1 MNAKDEKKKPGK
13 EQVPDDK
20 PGPEAEGH
28 ENDKVIILPEHLPEH
43 KHRRFR
49 RAQDTVGMKTPRT
62 APQRRHERSCRAQGA
77 QGRYGAPQRGLR
89 LLRVGGGLQQV
100 FFRRKVVCRM
110 DLLRHLLGPLVL
122 SLHRKGGMGD

>member
-49 RAQDTVGMKTPRT
+49 RAQDTVGMKTPG
-62 APQRRHERSCRAQGA
+62 QRH
-77 QGRYGAPQRGLR
+77 
-89 LLRVGGGLQQV
+89 
-100 FFRRKVVCRM
+100 
-110 DLLRHLLGPLVL
+110 
-122 SLHRKGGMGD
+122 KGGMSEAAERKARREDTEPHSEA